1 MLDHPLLLCG
11 LVSGLFQ
18 TRWMLLHLW
27 DSQNFR
33 WMCSEAFFTL
43 ISCLCWSYAAWC
55 LALGLLTPPDPSQL
69 MEQLCIESWCLEAA
83 VPLLCSASPVLV
95 FVAFLPAITCLPTF
109 NPPKQFAKELLLDA
123 NLPQAC
129 RTLCHGFKFNKKPS
143 SLGLKMTSSS
153 SQSNSCLA
161 SFWLPVAHTC
171 MLQLCVLL
179 KHTVSTAE

>member
-1 MLDHPLLLCG
+1 MVCCLLHPDFLSMLILCC
-11 LVSGLFQ
+11 LVSCAGLANTSWSF
-18 TRWMLLHLW
+18 TVYGAALHRVL
-27 DSQNFR
+27 
-33 WMCSEAFFTL
+33 
-43 ISCLCWSYAAWC
+43 
-55 LALGLLTPPDPSQL
+55 
-69 MEQLCIESWCLEAA
+69 CLEAA
-83 VPLLCSASPVLV
+83 VPLLCSVSPILL
-95 FVAFLPAITCLPTF
+95 FVAFLPAITCLPLL
-109 NPPKQFAKELLLDA
+109 NPPKQFAKELLVDA

-179 KHTVSTAE
+179 KHCIDSRVANTWKT